1 MQRKLTTGIEIEK
14 SKYLADIK
22 KRITLELGYDSDLVI
37 NEADEKQLSKMTDID
52 REGIRD

>member
-1 MQRKLTTGIEIEK
+1 MQKKQTTGIEIEK

-37 NEADEKQLSKMTDID
+37 NEADEK
-52 REGIRD
+52 